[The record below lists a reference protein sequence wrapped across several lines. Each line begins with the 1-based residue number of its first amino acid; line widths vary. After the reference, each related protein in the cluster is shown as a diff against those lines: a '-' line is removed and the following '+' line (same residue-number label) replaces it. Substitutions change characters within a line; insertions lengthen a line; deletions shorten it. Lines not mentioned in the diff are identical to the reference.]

1 MEELSARRSAEMIV
15 EVEAVALGLFDE
27 RGFADVTVDE
37 IAGAAGIS
45 SRTFYRYFPSKEDIL
60 QVRIERRSDALRSA
74 LAARPDGEPPL
85 LWLRVAVEEVL
96 TNEDLE
102 RIRLWTNVIVATPSI
117 LRGVYGGIQL
127 KSHRVMAEFF
137 ATGWTSQ
144 WTGSFRAFS
153 QLRPE
158 ASSKP
163 HKRGGTSTA
172 ETWSPWCPRAFESSS
187 SVRASTRRPGR
198 TPSAKQSGRAE
209 RPSRPP
215 HPPSVDV
222 IRQYWQTLPQ
232 VVLNRGRIQCGSS
245 CLEVLAVCWALR

>member
-1 MEELSARRSAEMIV
+1 VEELSARRSAQMIA

-85 LWLRVAVEEVL
+85 LSLRVALEEVL

-137 ATGWTSQ
+137 ATRLDLPVDGLVPSVLAAATGGVVQAAQTRWYFHGGDLVAMVSEGLRVLELGAGSDAQTWTDTVRQAEWPS
-144 WTGSFRAFS
+144 RAAE
-153 QLRPE
+153 PP
-158 ASSKP
+158 ASS
-163 HKRGGTSTA
+163 TI
-172 ETWSPWCPRAFESSS
+172 C
-187 SVRASTRRPGR
+187 
-198 TPSAKQSGRAE
+198 
-209 RPSRPP
+209 
-215 HPPSVDV
+215 
-222 IRQYWQTLPQ
+222 
-232 VVLNRGRIQCGSS
+232 
-245 CLEVLAVCWALR
+245 